1 MLNQSTRTTISP
13 TSLIS
18 LKRLKSS
25 ESTIITSVTYC
36 PLLHSLF
43 HWPESLLILNLDI
56 TISLDECT

>member
-25 ESTIITSVTYC
+25 ESTIIASVTYC
-36 PLLHSLF
+36 PLLHLTLSLKA
-43 HWPESLLILNLDI
+43 LLVLNLDI

>member
-36 PLLHSLF
+36 ALLHLTLSLKA
-43 HWPESLLILNLDI
+43 LLVLNLDI

>member
-1 MLNQSTRTTISP
+1 MLNQNTRTTISP

-36 PLLHSLF
+36 PLLHLTLSLKA
-43 HWPESLLILNLDI
+43 LLVLNLDI